1 MIVDLLRLLGHP
13 DKLKPDPIIDWPMHP
28 RRTIPIAWRN
38 LTENKL
44 RLLASLAGTAFAVTL
59 MFMEN
64 GFRNA
69 LLESMV
75 ELIRHLDGQLFLVSR
90 GLYTL
95 SVPYSFPNRRLE
107 QAKAFPEVTAGV
119 PVAVEARRSVW
130 RSSVDGVPRPI
141 RVVAYPPRGD
151 ALDIPALVGRRDD
164 WDRPGTAM
172 ADALSRTERL
182 GPLTPGLVSELSG
195 KTVRILGTFDLG
207 ADFQSD
213 GTLVMSCASL
223 QDIFPDRR
231 GLSQADDAVTVG
243 LLRVRPGVDLER
255 LRAAIAAALPAD
267 VRVLTKAGLI
277 AKEQAF
283 WDHVAPIGTV
293 FSIGVVLGFIVGL
306 VICYQVLF
314 SEISERLAEFATL
327 KAMGYSDLRLFAI
340 IVQQAVYL
348 ALLGYL
354 CGLAVSLGLFGIVH
368 RATGLPMD
376 LQFDDAAAILGLT
389 LVMCVSSGCLAARR
403 LTLADP
409 AQLFR

>member
-1 MIVDLLRLLGHP
+1 
-13 DKLKPDPIIDWPMHP
+13 MHS

-38 LTENKL
+38 LTENRL

-64 GFRNA
+64 GFRHA

-75 ELIRHLDGQLFLVSR
+75 ELIRHLDGQLFVVSR
-90 GLYTL
+90 TLYTL

-107 QAKAFPEVTAGV
+107 QAKAFAEVTAGV
-119 PVAVEARRSVW
+119 PISIETRRSFW
-130 RSSVDGVPRPI
+130 RNPLDGLPRPI

-151 ALDIPALVGRRDD
+151 ALDLASIVGRRDD

-182 GPLTPGLVSELSG
+182 GPLAPGTASELSG

-213 GTLVMSCASL
+213 GTLVMSGSSL
-223 QDIFPDRR
+223 QDIFPDRLGPTR
-231 GLSQADDAVTVG
+231 ADDQVTVG

-277 AKEQAF
+277 AKEQGF

-293 FSIGVVLGFIVGL
+293 FSIGVVMGFIVGL
-306 VICYQVLF
+306 AICYQVLF
-314 SEISERLAEFATL
+314 SDISERLAEFATL
-327 KAMGYSDLRLFAI
+327 KAMGYSDLRLFS
-340 IVQQAVYL
+340 IVVHQAVYL
-348 ALLGYL
+348 ALLGYVG
-354 CGLAVSLGLFGIVH
+354 GLAVSLALFGVVH
-368 RATGLPMD
+368 RSTGLPMD
-376 LQFDDAAAILGLT
+376 LRPGDAAAILGLT
-389 LVMCVSSGCLAARR
+389 VVMCVSSGCLAARR
-403 LTLADP
+403 LTSADP
-409 AQLFR
+409 AQLFH

>member
-1 MIVDLLRLLGHP
+1 M
-13 DKLKPDPIIDWPMHP
+13 
-28 RRTIPIAWRN
+28 IPIAWRN

-75 ELIRHLDGQLFLVSR
+75 ELIRHLDGQIFLVSR
-90 GLYTL
+90 TLYTL

-107 QAKAFPEVTAGV
+107 QASALPEVTAGV
-119 PVAVEARRSVW
+119 PISIETRRSFW
-130 RSSVDGVPRPI
+130 RNPADGLPRLI

-151 ALDIPALVGRRDD
+151 ALDIAAVVRRRDD

-182 GPLTPGLVSELSG
+182 GPLAPGMVSELSG
-195 KTVRILGTFDLG
+195 QAVRILGTFDLG

-213 GTLVMSCASL
+213 GTLVMSSSSL
-223 QDIFPDRR
+223 QDIFPDRL
-231 GLSQADDAVTVG
+231 GLTRADDAVTVG

-255 LRAAIAAALPAD
+255 VRTSVEAALPAD

-277 AKEQAF
+277 AKEQGF

-293 FSIGVVLGFIVGL
+293 FSIGVVMGFIVGL
-306 VICYQVLF
+306 AICYQVLF
-314 SEISERLAEFATL
+314 SDISERLAEFATL
-327 KAMGYSDLRLFAI
+327 KAMGYSDLRLFS
-340 IVQQAVYL
+340 IVVHQAVYL

-354 CGLAVSLGLFGIVH
+354 CGLGVSLALFGVVH
-368 RATGLPMD
+368 RSTGLPMD
-376 LQFDDAAAILGLT
+376 LRLGDAAAILGLT
-389 LVMCVSSGCLAARR
+389 VVMCVSSGCLAARR
-403 LTLADP
+403 LASADP
-409 AQLFR
+409 AQLFH